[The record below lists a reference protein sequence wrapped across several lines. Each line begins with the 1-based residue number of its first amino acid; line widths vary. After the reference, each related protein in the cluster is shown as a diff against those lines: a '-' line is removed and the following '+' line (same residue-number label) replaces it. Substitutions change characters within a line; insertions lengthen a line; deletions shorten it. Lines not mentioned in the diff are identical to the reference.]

1 MVKNIVKILNCVII
15 SPYFLI
21 YPMKSRYIII
31 ILISFLVGIVGAMH
45 YQNKVEAKQKAT
57 SKLTENLES
66 IPPQEQVV
74 EPSTDVHIPSPI
86 GRTTK

>member
-1 MVKNIVKILNCVII
+1 MIKNIVKILNCVII
-15 SPYFLI
+15 IPYFLI

-45 YQNKVEAKQKAT
+45 YQNKVEAKRKAAT
-57 SKLTENLES
+57 ELTENLS
-66 IPPQEQVV
+66 PVPPQEQVV
-74 EPSTDVHIPSPI
+74 DPNMDVQIPSPI